1 MIGRKLGRTSTMWR
15 LERPEEVPEAV
26 LNREKKFKE
35 GSGIFDSVYSMV
47 VDCWVIFAV
56 REETSYLE
64 DMVVDL
70 RMGGEFDR

>member
-1 MIGRKLGRTSTMWR
+1 MWR
-15 LERPEEVPEAV
+15 LERPEDVPEAV
-26 LNREKKFKE
+26 LNSEKKFRE

-47 VDCWVIFAV
+47 VDFCVILAV

-70 RMGGEFDR
+70 RM